1 MNKTLTEKLS
11 SNKEHP
17 AIVTYI
23 MGGDGGLDHLEE
35 QLLFLEKSGVSA
47 IEIGIPFSDPVAD
60 GPVIQLAGLRALKE
74 RVSLEQI
81 LTKLASSK
89 VQIPLIIMSYIN
101 PIFHLGIPKFVELLK
116 NTPVK
121 GLIIPDLPFEHQN
134 LISPELEQTDI
145 ALIPL
150 VSLTSPKERLA
161 EITKHAEGFIY
172 AVTVNGT
179 TGVRS
184 EFDTHI
190 DTHLAYLKSISLVP
204 VLAGF
209 GVSSI
214 EHVEKF
220 AHVCDGVIIGSKVVQ
235 MLHEKNT
242 TELGDFLKKAANVRI
257 EI

>member
-1 MNKTLTEKLS
+1 MTKTLTEKLI
-11 SNKEHP
+11 NKSGHP

-74 RVSLEQI
+74 KISLEAI
-81 LTKLASSK
+81 LTQLASSK

-116 NTPVK
+116 KTPVK
-121 GLIIPDLPFEHQN
+121 GIIIPDLPYEHQQ
-134 LISPELEQTDI
+134 LITPEIKGTDS

-150 VSLTSPKERLA
+150 VSLTSPKERLT
-161 EITKHAEGFIY
+161 EIANQAEGFIY

-179 TGVRS
+179 TGVRND
-184 EFDTHI
+184 FDAEI
-190 DTHLAYLKSISLVP
+190 DAHLTYLKRISPVP

-209 GVSSI
+209 GVSRV

-220 AHVCDGVIIGSKVVQ
+220 AAVCDGVIIGSKVVQ
-235 MLHEKNT
+235 MLHENRK
-242 TELGDFLKKAANVRI
+242 TELGDFLKQAASI
-257 EI
+257 EIK

>member
-1 MNKTLTEKLS
+1 MTKTLTKKLA
-11 SNKEHP
+11 NKEHS
-17 AIVTYI
+17 AVVTYI

-60 GPVIQLAGLRALKE
+60 GPIIQLAGLRALKE
-74 RVSLEQI
+74 QVSLEAI
-81 LTKLASSK
+81 LTTLQTSK
-89 VQIPLIIMSYIN
+89 VEIPLIIMSYIN
-101 PIFHLGIPKFVELLK
+101 PIFHLGISKFIELVQK
-116 NTPVK
+116 TPVK
-121 GLIIPDLPFEHQN
+121 GLIIPDLPYEHQS
-134 LISPELEQTDI
+134 LITPKLEGTDI

-150 VSLTSPKERLA
+150 VSLTSPKVRLE
-161 EITKHAEGFIY
+161 EIAKQAEGFIY

-179 TGVRS
+179 TGVRN

-190 DTHLAYLKSISLVP
+190 DSHLAYLKRISPVP

-235 MLHEKNT
+235 MLHEKKT
-242 TELGDFLKKAANVRI
+242 AELGAFLQKAAEVRI
-257 EI
+257 EN

>member
-1 MNKTLTEKLS
+1 MTKTLTNKLA
-11 SNKEHP
+11 KKDH
-17 AIVTYI
+17 AAVVTYI
-23 MGGDGGLDHLEE
+23 MGGDGGLDNLEE

-60 GPVIQLAGLRALKE
+60 GPIIQLAGLRALKE
-74 RVSLEQI
+74 QVSLEAI
-81 LTKLASSK
+81 LNKLARSK

-101 PIFHLGIPKFVELLK
+101 PIFHLGIPKFVELVQK
-116 NTPVK
+116 TPVK
-121 GLIIPDLPFEHQN
+121 GLIIPDLPFEHQI
-134 LISPELEQTDI
+134 LITPELEGTDI

-150 VSLTSPKERLA
+150 VSLTSPKERLE
-161 EITKHAEGFIY
+161 EIAKQAEGFIY

-184 EFDTHI
+184 EFDAHI
-190 DTHLAYLKSISLVP
+190 DNHLAYLKSISPVP

-235 MLHEKNT
+235 MLHEEKT
-242 TELGDFLKKAANVRI
+242 AELGVFLQKAAEVRI
-257 EI
+257 EN

>member
-1 MNKTLTEKLS
+1 MTKTLTEKITK
-11 SNKEHP
+11 NPGNP

-23 MGGDGGLDHLEE
+23 MGGDGGLEHLEE
-35 QLLFLEKSGVSA
+35 QLLFLEESGVSA

-74 RVSLEQI
+74 KISLEAI
-81 LTKLASSK
+81 LTQLATSK
-89 VQIPLIIMSYIN
+89 VQVPLIIMSYIN
-101 PIFHLGIPKFVELLK
+101 PIFHLGIPKFVELLQE
-116 NTPVK
+116 TSVK
-121 GLIIPDLPFEHQN
+121 GLIIPDLPYEHQN
-134 LISPELEQTDI
+134 LITPEINGTDI

-161 EITKHAEGFIY
+161 EIAEQAEGFIY

-190 DTHLAYLKSISLVP
+190 DEHLAYLKSISPVP

-214 EHVEKF
+214 AHVEKF
-220 AHVCDGVIIGSKVVQ
+220 AAICDGVIIGSKVVQ
-235 MLHEKNT
+235 MLHDKKK
-242 TELGDFLKKAANVRI
+242 TELGNFLQKAANVPI